1 MRRAAAVIATLA
13 GLGACSSTG
22 GGGTT
27 SAPVPVSVVTQGTTG
42 AAMGGGLGIVN
53 TSQGQTVTLAAS
65 RDAVWARVVA
75 AYDALGLPIAYKD
88 DAKYLI
94 GNDQIKARRAIRGIQ
109 LRDAVDCGSDLNGDK
124 AETYEI
130 RLTISSTVAAAADGT
145 AELTTTVSSVGR
157 SPNFGGNSD
166 VNCPTKGAF
175 ERAIA
180 KYVRKELGLGDK

>member
-1 MRRAAAVIATLA
+1 MRRMAAAVVTLA

-27 SAPVPVSVVTQGTTG
+27 SAPVPVSVVTQSTTG
-42 AAMGGGLGIVN
+42 ASMGGGLSIVN
-53 TSQGQTVTLAAS
+53 TTQGQTVAIAGS
-65 RDAVWARVVA
+65 REAVWTRVVA

-88 DAKYLI
+88 DAKYVV
-94 GNDQIKARRAIRGIQ
+94 GNDQIKARRAIRAVQ
-109 LRDAVDCGSDLNGDK
+109 MRDAVDCGSDLNGDK

-130 RLTISSTVAAAADGT
+130 RLSISSTVAAAADGT
-145 AELTTTVSSVGR
+145 AELTTTVSGVGR
-157 SPNFGGNSD
+157 SPSFGGNSD

-180 KYVRKELGLGDK
+180 KYVKRELGLGDR